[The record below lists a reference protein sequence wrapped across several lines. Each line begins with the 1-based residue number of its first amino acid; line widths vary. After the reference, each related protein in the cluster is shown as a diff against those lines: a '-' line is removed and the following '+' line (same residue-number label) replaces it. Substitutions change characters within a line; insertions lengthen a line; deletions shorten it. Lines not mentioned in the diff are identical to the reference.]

1 MLSMLLARL
10 ISSSL
15 LSETIAHQDVPLI
28 SDAHCM
34 RLEGVIRFRPSDMGK
49 LSALLFLSTVA
60 NESPECSPEHIT
72 AFRIGLSQNRDIQFD
87 SESWPEWRPWDATLT
102 TQDRKG
108 VPQEY
113 FTIDYANRSTSQPA
127 SFVVQIQSR

>member
-60 NESPECSPEHIT
+60 NESPECSPDTSLRFGSGFLKTETYNSILK
-72 AFRIGLSQNRDIQFD
+72 AGRNGGRG
-87 SESWPEWRPWDATLT
+87 
-102 TQDRKG
+102 TQR
-108 VPQEY
+108 
-113 FTIDYANRSTSQPA
+113 
-127 SFVVQIQSR
+127 